1 MRTQSVFDLVSHL
14 GCAVLG
20 ATFVYRGLKFSRQG
34 LWVRYASVGL
44 GAFLV
49 VISSLLAIGLVH

>member
-1 MRTQSVFDLVSHL
+1 MRTQSAFGLVSHL

-20 ATFVYRGLKFSRQG
+20 ATFVYRGLKFSCQG
-34 LWVRYASVGL
+34 LCVRYARVCL
-44 GAFLV
+44 GALLV

>member
-1 MRTQSVFDLVSHL
+1 MRAQFVFGLVSHL

-20 ATFVYRGLKFSRQG
+20 ATFVYRGLKFSRRG
-34 LWVRYASVGL
+34 LCVRYASVCL
-44 GAFLV
+44 GALLV

>member
-1 MRTQSVFDLVSHL
+1 MRTESIFGLVSHL

-20 ATFVYRGLKFSRQG
+20 ATFVYRGLKFSRQA
-34 LWVRYASVGL
+34 LWGRYSSVCL

-49 VISSLLAIGLVH
+49 VISSLLALGLVH

>member
-1 MRTQSVFDLVSHL
+1 MRTESILGLVSHV

-20 ATFVYRGLKFSRQG
+20 ATFVYRGLKLSSQA
-34 LWVRYASVGL
+34 LWVRLSSVCL

-49 VISSLLAIGLVH
+49 VISSLLALGLVH